1 MPKKLN
7 QTPDLFDD
15 RLVDPVAAATGL
27 QPAPAVTPPESRSAS
42 PPVQETKRKAGFYL
56 SDDILERFNAKFYK
70 LKLAGSAVDNKS
82 ALLEAAL
89 AFALDDLDRGDDSQ
103 VMKRLQSSC
112 RRR

>member
-1 MPKKLN
+1 MPKKPN

-15 RLVDPVAAATGL
+15 RLPDPVAAATGL
-27 QPAPAVTPPESRSAS
+27 KTARAAPAPKSRSAS
-42 PPVQETKRKAGFYL
+42 AYGQETKRKAGFYL
-56 SDDILERFNAKFYK
+56 SDDILERFNTKFYQ
-70 LKLAGSAVDNKS
+70 LKLAGSAIDNKS

-103 VMKRLQSSC
+103 VMKRIRADY